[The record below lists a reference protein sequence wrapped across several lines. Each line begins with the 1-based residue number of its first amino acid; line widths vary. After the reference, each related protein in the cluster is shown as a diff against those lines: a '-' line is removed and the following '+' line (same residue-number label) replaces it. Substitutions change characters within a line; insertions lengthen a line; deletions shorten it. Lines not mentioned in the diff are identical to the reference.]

1 MLVRV
6 KLNLGLK
13 DYPGHAHRAGETVD
27 MPDSLAAKAIRRGHV
42 EPIVVAPLAD
52 PPATRLRETRRVE
65 TKPTAAD
72 SETGVEAKT
81 ELPRDGGEGAV
92 SASLPP
98 QTVGVSR
105 RRSDK

>member
-6 KLNLGLK
+6 KLNLGFK
-13 DYPGHAHRAGETVD
+13 EYPGHAHRAGETVD

-42 EPIVVAPLAD
+42 EPIVVAP
-52 PPATRLRETRRVE
+52 ATPTPVRETRRVE
-65 TKPTAAD
+65 TKTAAAD

-81 ELPRDGGEGAV
+81 ELPRDGGERAV

-98 QTVGVSR
+98 QSVGIGR
-105 RRSDK
+105 RRGDKS